1 VVSAMMLGAAL
12 GAISGGWLSHR
23 YGRRVTLLIS
33 GVIFV
38 AGAIGCA
45 SAESAYTLIGM
56 RVILGIAVGISSYI
70 TPIYLSEISP
80 ERSRG
85 ALISSY
91 QLAIMVG
98 ILVAY
103 LIDAGLSYSGNW
115 RLMLGSMAPLAAIL
129 VVTMFFLPTS
139 PRWLM
144 SKGRDDEALGVMLKL
159 RQNDVKVAQAEL
171 AAIRLSLQVDGN
183 GFTLFRM
190 NKNFRRST
198 FLGML
203 LQFMQQFTGANVILY
218 YAPKILGL
226 AGIAT
231 GSDRMW
237 GTVAIG
243 VLMALATFIAVS
255 QVDRMGR
262 KPLLYIGYAVMG
274 ACMLGMGALFTVGM
288 GTVFS
293 AGIAIALLI
302 AFVISY
308 AMSAAPVIWILC
320 SEIQPLNGRDFGV
333 SCSTVTNW
341 VSNFIVG
348 ATFLSLLTTLGTG
361 KTFCMYAAL
370 NFLFIVLVYLLLPET
385 KGVTLEN
392 IERKLMSGVRL
403 RNIGI

>member
-1 VVSAMMLGAAL
+1 
-12 GAISGGWLSHR
+12 
-23 YGRRVTLLIS
+23 
-33 GVIFV
+33 
-38 AGAIGCA
+38 
-45 SAESAYTLIGM
+45 
-56 RVILGIAVGISSYI
+56 
-70 TPIYLSEISP
+70 
-80 ERSRG
+80 
-85 ALISSY
+85 
-91 QLAIMVG
+91 
-98 ILVAY
+98 
-103 LIDAGLSYSGNW
+103 
-115 RLMLGSMAPLAAIL
+115 MAPLAAIL

-274 ACMLGMGALFTVGM
+274 ACMLGMGVLFTVGM